1 MSGRA
6 SCRRCRR
13 CRCRQPQH
21 VPLRVPPHR
30 LATFC
35 ERGACWTVDG
45 TPGKGKVR
53 LGFPGCGPAPGAVQ
67 GTTFERTWTFPL
79 LVSKPTSQRARGEL

>member
-21 VPLRVPPHR
+21 VPVRVPPHR

-35 ERGACWTVDG
+35 ERGAGRDTR
-45 TPGKGKVR
+45 KEKV
-53 LGFPGCGPAPGAVQ
+53 PGCGLAPTGGAGHDVRSGQ
-67 GTTFERTWTFPL
+67 QPFLPG
-79 LVSKPTSQRARGEL
+79 VHATSQRVRGEL